1 MKKALFAASVSILF
15 ASAVLHGCSGGGGG
29 GLLPAKTKVSRAYV
43 VNVNPGTIAAFTIDP
58 ASGTLTSTG
67 TTTAGSALPNSATA
81 DPQGRFLYVA
91 NGDTTISAFT
101 IDAATGALTSAGT
114 ATTDGYAIY
123 VSVDPGSRFLY
134 VPNWNTN
141 DVSVFTIDPSSG
153 ALARTDCGGGA
164 GCNGVNFVTGMIPYS
179 NVAFDPT
186 GKYAYLAVQRDNTV
200 ARYVIDQT
208 TGALSS
214 SVTVTAGA
222 APGYVV
228 LDPQGKFAYAA
239 NTTSNDISA
248 YIVSA
253 TTGTLSQIDCG
264 GGAGC
269 NGKNFSAGSFPN
281 TLAMD
286 PAGQFLYAA
295 NANDNTISAYAING
309 ATGALSQVAG
319 SPYSVG
325 PDAWGDESV
334 AVDPS
339 GKFVYATSDKS
350 NNVAGFSINGATG
363 QLTPLAASPFAA
375 GGQAYFITTTVTS
388 Y

>member
-1 MKKALFAASVSILF
+1 MKKALFAAAVSILF
-15 ASAVLHGCSGGGGG
+15 ACAVLPGCSGGGGG
-29 GLLPAKTKVSRAYV
+29 VLLPAKTRISRAYV
-43 VNVNPGTIAAFTIDP
+43 VNANEGTVAAFTIDP
-58 ASGTLTSTG
+58 ANGTLTSTG
-67 TTTAGSALPNSATA
+67 TITAGALPSSAAT

-91 NGDTTISAFT
+91 NGDTTLSAFT

-114 ATTDGYAIY
+114 GTTGGYAIY
-123 VSVDPGSRFLY
+123 VNVDPRARFLY
-134 VPNWNTN
+134 TPNWDTN
-141 DVSVFTIDPSSG
+141 DVALFAIDQSSG

-164 GCNGVNFVTGMIPYS
+164 GCNGMNFATGMSPYS

-186 GKYAYLAVQRDNTV
+186 GKYAYLALQGANKV
-200 ARYVIDQT
+200 ARFVIDQT

-214 SVTVTAGA
+214 SVTVTAGTS
-222 APGYVV
+222 PGYVV

-239 NTTSNDISA
+239 NATSNDISA
-248 YIVSA
+248 YLVSA

-295 NANDNTISAYAING
+295 NANDNTVSAYTING

-339 GKFVYATSDKS
+339 GKFVYATSDRS
-350 NNVAGFSINGATG
+350 NNVASFSINGATG
-363 QLTPLAASPFAA
+363 QLTPLTASPVAT
-375 GGQAYFITTTVTS
+375 GGEAYFITTTVTS

>member
-1 MKKALFAASVSILF
+1 MKNALFVVSVSILF
-15 ASAVLHGCSGGGGG
+15 AFAILPGCSGGGGG
-29 GLLPAKTKVSRAYV
+29 VLLPAKTTVSRAYV
-43 VNVNPGTIAAFTIDP
+43 MNVTPGTVAAFTIDP

-67 TTTAGSALPNSATA
+67 TITAGSGPNSAAT

-91 NGDTTISAFT
+91 NGDTTLSAFT

-114 ATTDGYAIY
+114 GTTGGYAIY
-123 VSVDPGSRFLY
+123 VNVDPRARFLY
-134 VPNWNTN
+134 APNWNTS
-141 DVSVFTIDPSSG
+141 DVAVFAIDPSSG
-153 ALARTDCGGGA
+153 ALVRTDCGGGA
-164 GCNGVNFVTGMIPYS
+164 GCNGMNFATGVSPYS
-179 NVAFDPT
+179 NVAFDPA
-186 GKYAYLAVQRDNTV
+186 GKYAYLAIQGDNKV
-200 ARYVIDQT
+200 ARFVIDQT

-214 SVTVTAGA
+214 SVTVTAGT

-239 NTTSNDISA
+239 NATSDDVSA
-248 YIVSA
+248 YTVSA

-269 NGKNFSAGSFPN
+269 NGKNFSAGTYPN
-281 TLAMD
+281 ALAID
-286 PAGQFLYAA
+286 PAGKFLYAA
-295 NANDNTISAYAING
+295 NANSNTVSAYTING
-309 ATGALSQVAG
+309 ATGVLSAVSG

-325 PDAWGDESV
+325 PEAWGALSV

-339 GKFVYATSDKS
+339 GKFVYATSDQS
-350 NNVAGFSINGATG
+350 NNVAGFSINVATG
-363 QLTPLAASPFAA
+363 QLTPLTASPFAA